1 MLGDKKD
8 LEALVNKLDSAQR
21 YTILGC
27 DGLTDEEYDYLKF
40 IVESHGGR
48 WSERCKG
55 FKFDKLDKQTLDS
68 IKSDILVG
76 FVNMSEE
83 KRNRERDAFFPTPVK
98 IVDKMIE
105 IAGLKPDSIM
115 LESSAGTGRILD
127 EARKIINSLDNF
139 VVIELNESRQQVLR
153 NKGYH
158 VDFGGT
164 FEDSLKDPEILK
176 KLKRCDKVVINPPFK
191 NDMDVKHLL
200 ISYMVC
206 ADKADIVSI
215 MQENSLYYNRSIHRV
230 FKEFLNLIG
239 KDAYEIKSLP
249 AGSFKSEMTTVDTV
263 IIHIKKNV
271 TLQRNALYHLFNYTR
286 TIGITE

>member
-1 MLGDKKD
+1 MNI
-8 LEALVNKLDSAQR
+8 ENLVSKLDENEI
-21 YTILGC
+21 YTIIEC
-27 DGLTDEEYDYLKF
+27 KDITDDEYDRLRW
-40 IVESHGGR
+40 VMESYGGR
-48 WSERCKG
+48 WNERCKG
-55 FKFDKLDKQTLDS
+55 FKFNEFDDEKLKS
-68 IKSDILVG
+68 IKADLSVG
-76 FVNMSEE
+76 FVNLSEE
-83 KRNRERDAFFPTPVK
+83 KRTREKDAFFPTPVK

-153 NKGYH
+153 SKGYH

-176 KLKRCDKVVINPPFK
+176 KLKRCNKVVINPPFK

-215 MQENSLYYNRSIHRV
+215 MQENSLYYSRSIHKV

-239 KDAYEIKSLP
+239 KDAYEVKSLP

-271 TLQRNALYHLFNYTR
+271 ALQRNALYHLFNYTR

>member
-1 MLGDKKD
+1 MNI
-8 LEALVNKLDSAQR
+8 ENLVSKLDENEI
-21 YTILGC
+21 YTIIEC
-27 DGLTDEEYDYLKF
+27 KDITDDEYDRLRW
-40 IVESHGGR
+40 VMESYGGR
-48 WSERCKG
+48 WNERCKG
-55 FKFDKLDKQTLDS
+55 FKFNEFDDEKLKS
-68 IKSDILVG
+68 IKADLSVG
-76 FVNMSEE
+76 FVNLSEE
-83 KRNRERDAFFPTPVK
+83 KRTREKDAFFPTPVK
-98 IVDKMIE
+98 IVDEMIE
-105 IAGLKPDSIM
+105 IADLKPDSIM

-127 EARKIINSLDNF
+127 EARKIISSLDNF

-153 NKGYH
+153 SKGYH

-239 KDAYEIKSLP
+239 KDAYEVKSLP
-249 AGSFKSEMTTVDTV
+249 AGSFKDELTTVDTV
-263 IIHIKKNV
+263 IFHIKKRAD
-271 TLQRNALYHLFNYTR
+271 LQRNALYHLFNYTR

>member
-1 MLGDKKD
+1 MNI
-8 LEALVNKLDSAQR
+8 ENLVSKLDENEI
-21 YTILGC
+21 YTIIEC
-27 DGLTDEEYDYLKF
+27 KDITDDEYDRLRW
-40 IVESHGGR
+40 VMESYGGR
-48 WSERCKG
+48 WNERCKG
-55 FKFDKLDKQTLDS
+55 FKFNEFDDEKLKS
-68 IKSDILVG
+68 IKADLSVG

-83 KRNRERDAFFPTPVK
+83 KRTRERDAFFPTPVK
-98 IVDKMIE
+98 VVDKMLE
-105 IAGLKPDSIM
+105 TANLKPDSIM

-139 VVIELNESRQQVLR
+139 VVIELNESRQQVLKS
-153 NKGYH
+153 KGYH

-239 KDAYEIKSLP
+239 KDAYEVVSLP

-271 TLQRNALYHLFNYTR
+271 ALQRNALYHLFNYTR

>member
-1 MLGDKKD
+1 MNI
-8 LEALVNKLDSAQR
+8 ENLVSKLDENEI
-21 YTILGC
+21 YTIIEC
-27 DGLTDEEYDYLKF
+27 KDITDDEYDRLRW
-40 IVESHGGR
+40 VMESYGGR
-48 WSERCKG
+48 WNERCKG
-55 FKFDKLDKQTLDS
+55 FKFNEFDDEKLKS
-68 IKSDILVG
+68 IKADLSVG
-76 FVNMSEE
+76 FVNLSEE
-83 KRNRERDAFFPTPVK
+83 KRTREKDAFFPTPVK
-98 IVDKMIE
+98 IVDEMIS

-127 EARKIINSLDNF
+127 EARKIINSLDKF
-139 VVIELNESRQQVLR
+139 VVIELNENRQQVLR
-153 NKGYH
+153 SKGYH

-206 ADKADIVSI
+206 ADKADVVSI
-215 MQENSLYYNRSIHRV
+215 LQENSLYYDRQIHRV
-230 FKEFLNLIG
+230 FKEFLSLIG
-239 KDAYEIKSLP
+239 KDAYEVKSLP

>member
-1 MLGDKKD
+1 MNI
-8 LEALVNKLDSAQR
+8 ENLVSKLDENEI
-21 YTILGC
+21 YTIIEC
-27 DGLTDEEYDYLKF
+27 KDITDDEYDRLRW
-40 IVESHGGR
+40 VMESYGGR
-48 WSERCKG
+48 WNERCKG
-55 FKFDKLDKQTLDS
+55 FKFNEFNDEKLKS
-68 IKSDILVG
+68 IKADLSVG
-76 FVNMSEE
+76 FVNLSEE
-83 KRNRERDAFFPTPVK
+83 KRNRERDAFFPTPTN
-98 IVDKMIE
+98 IVHKMIE

-127 EARKIINSLDNF
+127 EARKIMNSLDNF

-153 NKGYH
+153 SKGYR

-239 KDAYEIKSLP
+239 KDAYEVKSLP

-263 IIHIKKNV
+263 IFHIKKNV

>member
-40 IVESHGGR
+40 IVEYHGGR
-48 WSERCKG
+48 WSEHCKG

-139 VVIELNESRQQVLR
+139 VVIELNESRQQVLKS
-153 NKGYH
+153 KGYH

-215 MQENSLYYNRSIHRV
+215 MQENSLYYNRSIHKV

-239 KDAYEIKSLP
+239 KDAYKVVSLP

>member
-1 MLGDKKD
+1 MNI
-8 LEALVNKLDSAQR
+8 ENLVSKLDENEI
-21 YTILGC
+21 YTIIEC
-27 DGLTDEEYDYLKF
+27 KDITDDEYDRLRW
-40 IVESHGGR
+40 VMESYGGR

-55 FKFDKLDKQTLDS
+55 FKFNEFDDEKLKY
-68 IKSDILVG
+68 IKADLSVG

-83 KRNRERDAFFPTPVK
+83 KRTRERDAFFPTPVK

-127 EARKIINSLDNF
+127 KARKIISSLDNF
-139 VVIELNESRQQVLR
+139 VVIELNENRQQVLR
-153 NKGYH
+153 SKGYH

-239 KDAYEIKSLP
+239 KDAYEVVSLP
-249 AGSFKSEMTTVDTV
+249 AGSFKDELTTVDTV
-263 IIHIKKNV
+263 IFHIKKRAD
-271 TLQRNALYHLFNYTR
+271 LQRNALYHLFNYAR

>member
-1 MLGDKKD
+1 MNI
-8 LEALVNKLDSAQR
+8 ENLVSKLDENEI
-21 YTILGC
+21 YTIIEC
-27 DGLTDEEYDYLKF
+27 KDITDEEYDRLRW
-40 IVESHGGR
+40 VMESYGGR

-55 FKFDKLDKQTLDS
+55 FKFNEFNDEKLKS
-68 IKSDILVG
+68 IKADLSVG
-76 FVNMSEE
+76 FVNLSEE
-83 KRNRERDAFFPTPVK
+83 KRAREKDAFFPTPVK
-98 IVDKMIE
+98 IVDEMIE

-153 NKGYH
+153 SKGYR

>member
-1 MLGDKKD
+1 MNI
-8 LEALVNKLDSAQR
+8 ENLVSKLDENEI
-21 YTILGC
+21 YTIIEC
-27 DGLTDEEYDYLKF
+27 KDITDDEYDRLRW
-40 IVESHGGR
+40 VMESYGGR
-48 WSERCKG
+48 WNERCKG
-55 FKFDKLDKQTLDS
+55 FKFNEFNDEKLKS
-68 IKSDILVG
+68 IKADLSVG
-76 FVNMSEE
+76 FVNLSEE

-139 VVIELNESRQQVLR
+139 VVIELNESRQQVLKS
-153 NKGYH
+153 KGYH
-158 VDFGGT
+158 VDFEGT

-239 KDAYEIKSLP
+239 KDAYEVKSLP

-271 TLQRNALYHLFNYTR
+271 TLQRNALYHLFNYAR

>member
-1 MLGDKKD
+1 MNI
-8 LEALVNKLDSAQR
+8 ENLVSKLDENEI
-21 YTILGC
+21 YTIIEC
-27 DGLTDEEYDYLKF
+27 KDITDDEYDRLRW
-40 IVESHGGR
+40 VMESYGGR
-48 WSERCKG
+48 WNERCKG
-55 FKFDKLDKQTLDS
+55 FKFNEFDDEKLKS
-68 IKSDILVG
+68 IKADLSVG
-76 FVNMSEE
+76 FVNLSEE
-83 KRNRERDAFFPTPVK
+83 KRTREKDAFFPTPVK
-98 IVDKMIE
+98 VVDKMIE
-105 IAGLKPDSIM
+105 IADLKPDSIM

-127 EARKIINSLDNF
+127 EAKKIINSLDNF

-153 NKGYH
+153 SKGYH

-239 KDAYEIKSLP
+239 KDAYEVKSLP
-249 AGSFKSEMTTVDTV
+249 AGSFKDELTTVDTV
-263 IIHIKKNV
+263 IFHIKKNV
-271 TLQRNALYHLFNYTR
+271 TLQRNAIYHLFNYTR